1 MALHRAR
8 SGFDPDPAFQKIAL
22 PCRSMKI
29 DYDDLKTTLASLS
42 EGKATHRDVLSIV
55 QVSRAIVTAYLN
67 VKMSS
72 LSYLYQS
79 QGLSETDLAY
89 DCIADL
95 FRSNDGQH
103 YPKVEAFT
111 ASLHAP
117 FIEMP
122 PVEVF
127 IAFRGFLT
135 RVAKGH
141 IADLFYLSDPV
152 GGKIH
157 RNIRECVHSH
167 AGLTLF
173 ETPEGLYLSVD
184 PEMRSGTAAEFPRE
198 EMERALFSRMDHERG
213 TGLLLHQVREI
224 LAGDERYSGRI
235 RLFDLVQIF
244 KRIFGADDLDRLAEP
259 KSDFYGL
266 SEADIGVLRDRT
278 LKTTKEKIFLT
289 YLGTGKLTRREA
301 MALYQTVADII
312 DEWIEG
318 SDGTVSLFSRLT
330 LHLETDSGKY
340 GERYRAK
347 LEYLVKTARR
357 ELAALLSKEL

>member
-8 SGFDPDPAFQKIAL
+8 SGLDPDPAFQKIVL

-29 DYDDLKTTLASLS
+29 DYDDLKSTLATLAG
-42 EGKATHRDVLSIV
+42 GKAAHRDVLSVV

-72 LSYLYQS
+72 LGFLYQS

-103 YPKVEAFT
+103 YPKVEAF
-111 ASLHAP
+111 ASSLHAP
-117 FIEMP
+117 LIDMP

-135 RVAKGH
+135 RVARGH

-152 GGKIH
+152 GGRIH
-157 RNIRECVHSH
+157 RNIRECVQSH
-167 AGLTLF
+167 AGLKLF
-173 ETPEGLYLSVD
+173 DTPEGLYLTVD

-198 EMERALFSRMDHERG
+198 ELERELFSRIDHKRG
-213 TGLLLHQVREI
+213 TGRLLHQVHEI
-224 LAGDERYSGRI
+224 LAGDERFSGRI

-244 KRIFGADDLDRLAEP
+244 KRIFGADHPEHLAEP
-259 KSDFYGL
+259 KSDFDGL
-266 SEADIGVLRDRT
+266 SEADIGILRDRT
-278 LKTTKEKIFLT
+278 LKTTKEKIFLA
-289 YLGTGKLTRREA
+289 YLGSGKLTRREA
-301 MALYQTVADII
+301 MALYQTVADVI
-312 DEWIEG
+312 DGWIEG
-318 SDGTVSLFSRLT
+318 SDGTMSLYNRLT
-330 LHLETDSGKY
+330 VHLETDSGKY

-357 ELAALLSKEL
+357 DLAALLSKEL